1 MRTRVREVL
10 ILLSLLPVPCIL
22 VAQQPAAVQI
32 AGKDLQSVQITE
44 GDLKKMARVRHPS
57 KGNKLTEVRV
67 VLD

>member
-44 GDLKKMARVRHPS
+44 GDLKKMA
-57 KGNKLTEVRV
+57 KGAPPVQGE
-67 VLD
+67 